1 MTGRIDAIAKASKA
15 SKKVATPTMMRA
27 LTCHQEVGRR
37 SRRATISS
45 TDERPLAESIS
56 SSRLLF
62 FVSPR

>member
-1 MTGRIDAIAKASKA
+1 M
-15 SKKVATPTMMRA
+15 
-27 LTCHQEVGRR
+27 
-37 SRRATISS
+37 SS